1 MKNNDSLESKL
12 QSIEQRLEELS
23 NERRTLELAREK
35 ILKLKQ
41 ERMPNTPNKLTPEQK
56 IEIFKD
62 YFRGRVDIH
71 STHWKNKKGRSG
83 YSVACENE
91 WAPKLCNKPKIKCN
105 ECINR
110 VFKPLNEHVLY
121 AHLAGKK
128 IVGLYPLLSNDCCYL
143 LAVDFDI
150 DGWKEEVRALSLACK
165 EFNVSHAVEIS
176 KSGDGAHLWIFFS
189 DQVLASK
196 ARRLGFFLLD
206 KAMEIQ
212 PNISFDSYDRLFPNQ
227 DIMPEGGFGNSIAL
241 PLQLS
246 ARKEGKTVWQ
256 RMQILYFTIS
266 KI

>member
-91 WAPKLCNKPKIKCN
+91 
-105 ECINR
+105 
-110 VFKPLNEHVLY
+110 
-121 AHLAGKK
+121 
-128 IVGLYPLLSNDCCYL
+128 
-143 LAVDFDI
+143 
-150 DGWKEEVRALSLACK
+150 
-165 EFNVSHAVEIS
+165 
-176 KSGDGAHLWIFFS
+176 
-189 DQVLASK
+189 
-196 ARRLGFFLLD
+196 
-206 KAMEIQ
+206 
-212 PNISFDSYDRLFPNQ
+212 
-227 DIMPEGGFGNSIAL
+227 
-241 PLQLS
+241 
-246 ARKEGKTVWQ
+246 
-256 RMQILYFTIS
+256 
-266 KI
+266 